1 MTESTITVEFLAMG
15 IITLVF
21 GYVSWEVKRLITKVD
36 DLNNRVTK
44 VETILDV
51 LGDIRDDINIIRTD
65 VEVLK
70 SRRS

>member
-1 MTESTITVEFLAMG
+1 MNESTITVEFLAMG

-70 SRRS
+70 SRK

>member
-70 SRRS
+70 SRK